1 MRAVALSFLI
11 ITAASAFQ
19 SGSFHA
25 VRINGAGRLQTKRYS
40 TPEEIPLSTKL
51 NRSTS
56 QNDLVEQLESSQ
68 LTSTL
73 SSDLPEWFEE
83 LAWKGVILVLC
94 ALWASNFAATKLVVS
109 QPGVDAS
116 MYSVARFGVA
126 AAALAPGAIATLKK
140 SKVDMETLWEAV
152 VCGSWVAF
160 GYLGQTLGLMTT
172 TASKSCV
179 ICSLNCV
186 FVAVVAEVWRV
197 SRSNVETKFDF
208 TRMIPAM
215 IAVIGVAIVELK
227 GAGGAPTI
235 GDALSFAQPI
245 GFGMGYLK
253 LEEIMAKKPDGG
265 LAVSTIKLS
274 VVFLASLLMYEL
286 TPLFSGGASDFALTV
301 PDISPILAS
310 PMAMTGILYTGLVTT
325 AAALWV
331 ESIAFAKVSATDA
344 SIILTTEPLFA
355 AFIGAITLGETFGA
369 SDYLGATLIVGACA
383 SAVLMGSNEEH

>member
-1 MRAVALSFLI
+1 MPFRRVLRQRD
-11 ITAASAFQ
+11 AASY
-19 SGSFHA
+19 
-25 VRINGAGRLQTKRYS
+25 GAGRLQMKRYPKQEKIPIIS
-40 TPEEIPLSTKL
+40 PLSTKL
-51 NRSTS
+51 KESTS
-56 QNDLVEQLESSQ
+56 QNDLIEQLESQ
-68 LTSTL
+68 QTSTL
-73 SSDLPEWFEE
+73 PSDLPEWFEE

-109 QPGVDAS
+109 QPGVDPS
-116 MYSVARFGVA
+116 MYTVGRFGVA
-126 AAALAPGAIATLKK
+126 VAALAPGTIGTLKK
-140 SKVDMETLWEAV
+140 SKIDMETLWEST

-197 SRSNVETKFDF
+197 SRSTAETKFDY
-208 TRMIPAM
+208 TRLIPAM
-215 IAVIGVAIVELK
+215 IAVVGVAIVELK

-286 TPLFSGGASDFALTV
+286 TPLFSGASDFALTV

>member
-73 SSDLPEWFEE
+73 PSDLPEWFEE

-179 ICSLNCV
+179 ICSLHCV

-197 SRSNVETKFDF
+197 SRSTAETKFDY
-208 TRMIPAM
+208 TRLIPAM
-215 IAVIGVAIVELK
+215 IAVVGVAIVELK

-265 LAVSTIKLS
+265 LAVATIKLS

-286 TPLFSGGASDFALTV
+286 TPLFSGASDFALTV

-310 PMAMTGILYTGLVTT
+310 PMAMGGILYTGLVTT

-355 AFIGAITLGETFGA
+355 AFIGAMTLGEIFGA

-383 SAVLMGSNEEH
+383 SAVLMGSKEEH

>member
-19 SGSFHA
+19 SGNLPST
-25 VRINGAGRLQTKRYS
+25 RINGAGRLQTKRYS
-40 TPEEIPLSTKL
+40 TQEEIPIISPLSTTL
-51 NRSTS
+51 DESIT

-68 LTSTL
+68 QTSTL
-73 SSDLPEWFEE
+73 SNDLPE

-179 ICSLNCV
+179 ICSLHCV

-197 SRSNVETKFDF
+197 SRSTAETKFDY
-208 TRMIPAM
+208 TRLIPAM
-215 IAVIGVAIVELK
+215 IAVVGVAIVELK

-265 LAVSTIKLS
+265 LAVATIKLS

-286 TPLFSGGASDFALTV
+286 TPLFSGASDFALTV

-310 PMAMTGILYTGLVTT
+310 PMAMAGILYTGLVTT

-355 AFIGAITLGETFGA
+355 AFIGAMTLGEIFGA

-383 SAVLMGSNEEH
+383 SAVLMGSKEEH

>member
-19 SGSFHA
+19 SGNLPST
-25 VRINGAGRLQTKRYS
+25 RINGAGRLQTKRYS
-40 TPEEIPLSTKL
+40 TQEEIPIISPLSTTL
-51 NRSTS
+51 DESIT

-68 LTSTL
+68 QTSTL
-73 SSDLPEWFEE
+73 SNDLPE

-94 ALWASNFAATKLVVS
+94 ALWASNFSATKLVVS